1 MKILISYPPG
11 KFYQRGE
18 DRSQGNLD
26 NSVATAMRAPNDL
39 GYVSAILKSNHE
51 TLLIDYQTEKKT
63 FEDLLSDMRKFEPDI
78 IFFSITNSTIFE
90 DLKICKE
97 IKKLYPNIIF
107 ILKGALFFNPTK
119 EILNKLDLS
128 DIDFLIGGEVEFS
141 IGPLVDAIQSGKKR
155 FLEIPG
161 ILYKNQFGWTP
172 TSFKEWNA
180 NLDML
185 PFPDRFSI
193 KNHLYT
199 RPDTGEPMATIA
211 TTRGC
216 GAKCTYCLTPVISGS
231 KLRERSPKN
240 IFEELYECVHE
251 HNITNFFFKSDTFTM
266 NRHWV
271 EKLCNYIAKSDLHT
285 KISWVANSRV
295 NPLEQETLFQMK
307 NAGCWLVAFGFESG
321 SSETLLKIRKGAT
334 VEQNFIAREMT
345 KKAELQCFGFFLIGL
360 PWEDLS
366 NIEET
371 KKHIFELDCEFL
383 ELHIAV
389 PYFGTS
395 LYSQISNDNLLDDSP
410 LGKDYFNKPTKGTN
424 FLSSNELSDFRKS
437 LLFKYHVRPSY
448 IGKKILYGAGD
459 IRKLKN
465 YFKYGSKLIKNIIT

>member
-1 MKILISYPPG
+1 LKILISYPPG

-39 GYVSAILKSNHE
+39 GYISAILKPNHE
-51 TLLIDYQTEKKT
+51 TLLVDYQTEKKT
-63 FEDLLSDMRKFEPDI
+63 FNDLINDIKNFKPDI
-78 IFFSITNSTIFE
+78 IYFSITNSTIFE
-90 DLKICKE
+90 DLKICKN
-97 IKKLYPNIIF
+97 IRKLFPQIII
-107 ILKGALFFNPTK
+107 ILKGALFFNPDK
-119 EILNKLDLS
+119 EILNKLDLV

-141 IGPLVDAIQSGKKR
+141 IGPLIQAIQTGNKK

-172 TSFKEWNA
+172 TSFNEWNA
-180 NLDML
+180 DLDSL
-185 PFPDRFSI
+185 PFPDRFSM
-193 KNHLYT
+193 NNNLYQ

-216 GAKCTYCLTPVISGS
+216 GAKCTYCLTPVISGA

-240 IFEELYECVHE
+240 IFEELYECVHD
-251 HNITNFFFKSDTFTM
+251 HGITNFFFKSDTFTM
-266 NRHWV
+266 NKHWV
-271 EKLCNYIAKSDLHT
+271 EKLCNYITNSDLHK

-295 NPLEQETLFQMK
+295 NPLVQETLLQMK
-307 NAGCWLVAFGFESG
+307 DAGCWLVAYGFESG
-321 SSETLLKIRKGAT
+321 SPETLLKIRKGAT
-334 VEQNFIAREMT
+334 VEQNLIAREMT
-345 KKAELQCFGFFLIGL
+345 KKAGLQCFGFFLIGL
-360 PWEDLS
+360 PWEKTS

-371 KKHIFELDCEFL
+371 KKHIYELDCEFL

-389 PYFGTS
+389 PYFGTN
-395 LYSQISNDNLLDDSP
+395 LYAEINKENLLDDTP
-410 LGKDYFNKPTKGTN
+410 LGKDYFNKPTKGTK
-424 FLSSNELSDFRKS
+424 FLTSSELSSFRKS
-437 LLFKYHVRPSY
+437 LLFKYHARPSY
-448 IGKKILYGAGD
+448 IGKKILYGAND